1 MEVPEGGVTRKS
13 TLEPLQCNER
23 HFGDIKI
30 HSLLQMHR
38 QRQ

>member
-1 MEVPEGGVTRKS
+1 MGVPEEGVTRKS
-13 TLEPLQCNER
+13 TLESLQCNER

-30 HSLLQMHR
+30 HSLLHR